1 MKTAC
6 MCGNVVRGEGGSL
19 CGEVRTG
26 GARLDGQDYYWAE
39 LVDSI
44 DANQGGQACRSD
56 QI

>member
-6 MCGNVVRGEGGSL
+6 MCLNVVRGEGGSL
-19 CGEVRTG
+19 YGEVRTG
-26 GARLDGQDYYWAE
+26 WARLDGQDYYWAE